1 MLNKLRIGIIQ
12 IFLLFS
18 NRYIVRTI
26 RNEEIR
32 DGRKTATLLLERIKI
47 ADNTQGKIIEFVFFV
62 YLEMM
67 FCNILFDLPFTNAKC
82 ENH

>member
-32 DGRKTATLLLERIKI
+32 DGRKTATLLLERIRI
-47 ADNTQGKIIEFVFFV
+47 ADNTQGKIIEFVFFAAKEYEINNV
-62 YLEMM
+62 
-67 FCNILFDLPFTNAKC
+67 IPKNA
-82 ENH
+82 

>member
-32 DGRKTATLLLERIKI
+32 DGRKTATLLLERIRIAWQQVRKI
-47 ADNTQGKIIEFVFFV
+47 
-62 YLEMM
+62 M
-67 FCNILFDLPFTNAKC
+67 
-82 ENH
+82 